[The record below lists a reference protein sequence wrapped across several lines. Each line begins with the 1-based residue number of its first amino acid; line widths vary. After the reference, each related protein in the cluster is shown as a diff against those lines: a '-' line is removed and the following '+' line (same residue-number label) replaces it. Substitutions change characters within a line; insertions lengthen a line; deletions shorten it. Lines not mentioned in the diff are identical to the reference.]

1 MIMKIR
7 VRIFLLCLALFISLL
22 PGYASVAAQQTSS
35 QQAATQQM
43 SASRQTA
50 AANAFS
56 FAVLSDPHGITD
68 SWVNALTEAR
78 DGKADADHRFGMP
91 EFVLV
96 TGDMTPIDATYADFA
111 KIFNGSATAK
121 APVYLPAIGN
131 HEADDKGG
139 FPGGMGGTG
148 PGGGQGGMSDGM
160 GMSQGPGGPSGQGG
174 QSEIGRS
181 QGEGGQPSGGMG
193 PGGGRG
199 GVSATGDASVI
210 DLDYI
215 SDKIIA
221 AIPGAVRM
229 SEKSYSYYYDYK
241 NVRVISLDGYS
252 GEAGTG
258 GVINEKGRAWTEKAI
273 TSAPATIDHI
283 FIGFHAPAFP
293 RGRHLQDSFNANAG
307 ERNAF
312 WDMLIS
318 HKDRVKAV
326 FSGHTH
332 VYARLRVLNPSGAAA
347 NDFNTY
353 PDEAGGIYQVVAGS
367 TGNGTKNTFLRVEI
381 EGKNIYFRTY
391 EAANGKDQPFAVKE
405 EWSIIDDK

>member
-1 MIMKIR
+1 MSIKIR
-7 VRIFLLCLALFISLL
+7 YRIFLLCLALFIALL

-35 QQAATQQM
+35 LQAETQQIR
-43 SASRQTA
+43 ASRQTA

-78 DGKADADHRFGMP
+78 DGKADTDPRFGMP

-111 KIFNGSATAK
+111 KIFNGSAR

-139 FPGGMGGTG
+139 FPGGMGGMG
-148 PGGGQGGMSDGM
+148 PGGGQGGQPETG
-160 GMSQGPGGPSGQGG
+160 GSQGAGGPSGQGG
-174 QSEIGRS
+174 QPEMGRS

-199 GVSATGDASVI
+199 GVSAAGDASII
-210 DLDYI
+210 DMDYI
-215 SDKIIA
+215 SANIIS

-229 SEKSYSYYYDYK
+229 SDKSCTYYYDYK
-241 NVRVISLDGYS
+241 NVRIISLDGYS

-312 WDMLIS
+312 WEMLIS
-318 HKDRVKAV
+318 HKERVKAV

-332 VYARLRVLNPSGAAA
+332 IYARLRVLDPSGAAA
-347 NDFNTY
+347 NDFNAY
-353 PDEAGGIYQVVAGS
+353 PDEDGGIYQVVVGS

-381 EGKNIYFRTY
+381 EGKNVYFRAY

-405 EWSIIDDK
+405 EWSIIDNK